1 LYQTGVFLPPGRFS
15 VKVVVRENATGKIG
29 SFEAALSVPE
39 LKQAPLKVSSVV
51 LSTQLQPSPANARS
65 ENPLVR
71 GGVQLLPNLTRV
83 VSRDQ
88 KMYFYYEVY
97 DAATTGGAAP
107 DVQTSL
113 TFYRKKVKVF
123 ETPIVQRVQEDV
135 PNRHAAVFQLE
146 VPADQFKP
154 GLYTCQIN
162 IIDKV
167 SSKFS
172 FPRLTF
178 YVRPDPAAV
187 ALNTP

>member
-1 LYQTGVFLPPGRFS
+1 VILRPGRFS

-39 LKQAPLKVSSVV
+39 LKQSPVKVSSVV
-51 LSTQLQPSPANARS
+51 LSTQLQPSSGNGRTD
-65 ENPLVR
+65 NPLVR
-71 GGVQLLPNLTRV
+71 YGVQLLPNLTRV

-97 DAATTGGAAP
+97 DPATTGGALP
-107 DVQTSL
+107 EVQTSL
-113 TFYRKKVKVF
+113 TFYRKKVKVL
-123 ETPIVQRVQEDV
+123 ETPIVLRAQLDAVD
-135 PNRHAAVFQLE
+135 RHASVFQLE
-146 VPADQFKP
+146 VPADQFAP

-167 SSKFS
+167 SGKFL

-178 YVRPDPAAV
+178 YVRPPQPAV
-187 ALNTP
+187 AGRLSPVPLG